1 MRFFEFK
8 ITESK
13 GIFGRIPDKD
23 QYLHTDGRTA
33 IFKGIVSRP
42 DPADGG
48 GQFESKEERDKD
60 IETFEKNNNAKIT
73 WTNVPGNN
81 LAYAVAI
88 VQTSENQTEY
98 WGRYFRL
105 MKVSMISAW
114 QNKDIPVG
122 WKLQTSGATKMDR
135 GLEPQSLIKT
145 PKQFSGAQE
154 VIDQVKANA
163 RDEDKEILAQALVD
177 SSQGKMAVF
186 PGQKEIETA
195 IRDYF
200 GEIMGPV
207 AMMGGAVLGQAE
219 DARNELAGGAD
230 WKDCKVIWPQD
241 MNEPLIDSKF
251 FAPNGKTI
259 GISSKGGVG
268 ASASIVNLY
277 NGLLRI
283 ADENDDG
290 TYVGKNDNHK
300 KFIAENQVAIDVIRT
315 IQKNPAKKGPFE
327 LGVQFGL
334 CSREL
339 FEEATRYQQAGKVEF
354 EGMSD
359 EATKIV
365 GNTKFNTKVIGFN
378 VGNAITAALVKE
390 VGNHVNNK
398 TNFSDAALA
407 LLNNASI
414 IQLYTK
420 TKLQGDDVVVTNYN
434 AVYPPKF
441 SGRIGL
447 DGGKNYYS
455 TRIGGKFS
463 FKFLKGA

>member
-1 MRFFEFK
+1 
-8 ITESK
+8 
-13 GIFGRIPDKD
+13 
-23 QYLHTDGRTA
+23 
-33 IFKGIVSRP
+33 
-42 DPADGG
+42 
-48 GQFESKEERDKD
+48 
-60 IETFEKNNNAKIT
+60 
-73 WTNVPGNN
+73 
-81 LAYAVAI
+81 
-88 VQTSENQTEY
+88 
-98 WGRYFRL
+98 
-105 MKVSMISAW
+105 MISAW

-154 VIDQVKANA
+154 VIDTVKANA

-230 WKDCKVIWPQD
+230 WKDCKVIWPQSP
-241 MNEPLIDSKF
+241 NEPLIDSKF
-251 FAPNGKTI
+251 FAPNGQTV

-283 ADENDDG
+283 ADEKDDG
-290 TYVGKNDNHK
+290 TYVGKNPEHK

-315 IQKNPAKKGPFE
+315 IQKNSAKKGPFE

-359 EATKIV
+359 EANKIV

-398 TNFSDAALA
+398 TNFSDAALS

-420 TKLQGDDVVVTNYN
+420 TKTQGDDVVVTNYD

>member
-1 MRFFEFK
+1 
-8 ITESK
+8 
-13 GIFGRIPDKD
+13 
-23 QYLHTDGRTA
+23 
-33 IFKGIVSRP
+33 
-42 DPADGG
+42 
-48 GQFESKEERDKD
+48 
-60 IETFEKNNNAKIT
+60 
-73 WTNVPGNN
+73 
-81 LAYAVAI
+81 
-88 VQTSENQTEY
+88 
-98 WGRYFRL
+98 
-105 MKVSMISAW
+105 
-114 QNKDIPVG
+114 
-122 WKLQTSGATKMDR
+122 
-135 GLEPQSLIKT
+135 
-145 PKQFSGAQE
+145 
-154 VIDQVKANA
+154 
-163 RDEDKEILAQALVD
+163 
-177 SSQGKMAVF
+177 
-186 PGQKEIETA
+186 
-195 IRDYF
+195 
-200 GEIMGPV
+200 MGPV

-230 WKDCKVIWPQD
+230 WKDCKVIWPQSP
-241 MNEPLIDSKF
+241 NEPLIDSKF
-251 FAPNGKTI
+251 FAPNGQTV

-290 TYVGKNDNHK
+290 TYVGKNAEHK

-315 IQKNPAKKGPFE
+315 IQKNSAKKGPFE

-359 EATKIV
+359 EANKIV

-398 TNFSDAALA
+398 TDFSDAALK

-420 TKLQGDDVVVTNYN
+420 TKLQGDDVVVTNYD